1 MRFDIT
7 DQFDQRP
14 TALEWAEDALP
25 ELAEWLK
32 AEPERDLG
40 GTTFSL
46 QRYTALH
53 LVEDTGSRFEHYG
66 YGINAI
72 CKDRAISGDPVL
84 HGLPEQFT
92 ICDRCLKKIGIDT
105 KQEETAIQWGL
116 KNLDEP
122 WKVLELLEDPN
133 LWEMDRGR
141 IWRRWY
147 QLTIE
152 AGEWSEDWKTYTK
165 PEFRWYQDRG
175 HRNTW
180 YQDAGCSNPYFFAK
194 WILGWYR
201 PAKNLP
207 AYPEVV
213 RMSKD
218 WNGPTPIALARML
231 ERLLWLLGE
240 GPPTPEQVRS
250 KAEVTRQILKL
261 RDRRFELLDKLARY
275 SRQPIEEPFARHDD
289 RDDPI
294 FADLL

>member
-32 AEPERDLG
+32 AEPGRELG

-46 QRYTALH
+46 QGYTALH
-53 LVEDTGSRFEHYG
+53 LVEDTDARFEKYG

-72 CKDRAISGDPVL
+72 CKDRAIDGDPVL
-84 HGLPEQFT
+84 HGLPDRFT

-122 WKVLELLEDPN
+122 WKVLELLEDPD
-133 LWEMDRGR
+133 LWEMDRRR

-152 AGEWSEDWKTYTK
+152 AGEWSEDWETYTQ
-165 PEFRWYQDRG
+165 PEFKWYQNRG

-180 YQDAGCSNPYFFAK
+180 YQDAGCSNPYFFVNR
-194 WILGWYR
+194 ILGWYR
-201 PAKNLP
+201 PTKYE

-218 WNGPTPIALARML
+218 WHGPTPIAFARML

-240 GPPTPEQVRS
+240 GPPTLEQVRS

-275 SRQPIEEPFARHDD
+275 SRQPLEEPFARRDD

-294 FADLL
+294 FGDLL

>member
-1 MRFDIT
+1 S
-7 DQFDQRP
+7 P
-14 TALEWAEDALP
+14 
-25 ELAEWLK
+25 
-32 AEPERDLG
+32 
-40 GTTFSL
+40 
-46 QRYTALH
+46 
-53 LVEDTGSRFEHYG
+53 
-66 YGINAI
+66 I
-72 CKDRAISGDPVL
+72 CKDRPIDGDPA
-84 HGLPEQFT
+84 HFGLRRRFT

-133 LWEMDRGR
+133 LWETDRRR

-152 AGEWSEDWKTYTK
+152 AGEWSEDWETYTQ
-165 PEFRWYQDRG
+165 PERSWTPSKLGARDPNYR
-175 HRNTW
+175 R
-180 YQDAGCSNPYFFAK
+180 AGWSNPYFFAK
-194 WILGWYR
+194 RILGWYQ
-201 PAKNLP
+201 PTKNSA

-218 WNGPTPIALARML
+218 WHGPNPIALARML